1 MRGTNERPNRSRPAA
16 RAWWAAS
23 FLAATLLLG
32 SAAWAGSTAEARDAR
47 NPDKRIVASAFRP
60 QSEAVPSGG
69 RPAATRGLTI
79 KSKTRGLVRNMI
91 WPVAPPGVGLTA
103 DPSPVLYWYSTGRI
117 NGPAYL
123 RIEAE
128 GAKDPILDVTLVDGA
143 EPGFNAADLAD
154 YGLRLQ
160 AGKDY
165 KWYLTL
171 APLGAEGEPA
181 DTVGGQVR
189 FVPAGTAD
197 ATELAASGYWYD
209 TFRTVAGDTEAVM
222 IMLDQADLHDLA
234 QKLRGAS

>member
-1 MRGTNERPNRSRPAA
+1 MRGTSRHPKGSWRVARPWGLATFLGAA
-16 RAWWAAS
+16 
-23 FLAATLLLG
+23 LLL
-32 SAAWAGSTAEARDAR
+32 ASTAFVGPTVEARDAGGA
-47 NPDKRIVASAFRP
+47 DKRIVASAFRP
-60 QSEAVPSGG
+60 QAEAVPTGG
-69 RPAATRGLTI
+69 RSGATRGLTI

-123 RIEAE
+123 RIEAD

-143 EPGFNAADLAD
+143 EPGFNDAALAD

-160 AGKDY
+160 PGRAY
-165 KWYLTL
+165 KWYFTL

-189 FVPAGTAD
+189 FVPAGTTD

-209 TFRTVAGDTEAVM
+209 TFHAVAGDTEAM
-222 IMLDQADLHDLA
+222 AIMLEQADLDDLA
-234 QKLRGAS
+234 RKLRASS